1 MKAPSLIRSIRLR
14 LALTYTVVVFALAVL
29 VVGVVNLALTRS
41 LEGEAVSGGRQLT
54 TVIDPLS
61 GESVTVER
69 DVQIQFVTLEQ
80 LVNARAIDELQRI
93 SLWLL
98 IGLFPVSVGVG
109 WFIADRAL
117 RPIGEITAV
126 AQDIQRTDDLSR
138 RIDLEGPDD
147 ELKDLAETFDGMLD
161 QIEDGVKSRQAF
173 VQDISHELRNP
184 LAVMATNLDVVLADN
199 TAGVDDYR
207 ETAEIVRRTV
217 DRTARTVDDLVIF
230 ARHEVPDAKRVTV
243 DLGQVLAEVMDE
255 HHGAIE
261 SRRIRMVQTGT
272 GAIVRADRRGIK
284 RAAGNLVNNAVRL
297 TRPGSTV
304 QCGTGQLRGWAW
316 LAVADDGPGID
327 PRDHEQVFRRFWS
340 DDTSSIG
347 GEERSGL
354 GLAITR
360 QVAESH
366 DGLVTVRSE
375 LGAGAEFT
383 LWLPVSAAADRDD
396 VTTDGIHPR
405 HELPSIPSRGPA

>member
-1 MKAPSLIRSIRLR
+1 MKLPSPLRSIRLR
-14 LALTYTVVVFALAVL
+14 LALTYSVVVFALAVL

-41 LEGEAVSGGRQLT
+41 LEAQAVSGGRQLT
-54 TVIDPLS
+54 TVMDPVT

-98 IGLFPVSVGVG
+98 LGLFPVSVGVG

-117 RPIGEITAV
+117 RPIGEITSV

-184 LAVMATNLDVVLADN
+184 LAVMATNLDVVLADDE
-199 TAGVDDYR
+199 AGVADYR
-207 ETAEIVRRTV
+207 ETAQVVRRTV

-230 ARHEVPDAKRVTV
+230 ARHEVPEAKRTTM
-243 DLGQVLAEVMDE
+243 DLGEVLGEVLEE
-255 HHGAIE
+255 HHGVVEA
-261 SRRIRMVQTGT
+261 RRLRVVLTGT
-272 GAIVRADRRGIK
+272 GAIVKADRRGIK

-304 QCGTGQLRGWAW
+304 HCGTGQLRGWAW

-340 DDTSSIG
+340 ADASSLG
-347 GEERSGL
+347 GEDRSGL

-366 DGLVTVRSE
+366 GGLVTVRSE
-375 LGAGAEFT
+375 LGAGAEFR
-383 LWLPVSAAADRDD
+383 LWLPVSAAADRNDI
-396 VTTDGIHPR
+396 TTDGIHPR
-405 HELPSIPSRGPA
+405 AEVPPITVG